1 MRFRLLTKRGL
12 ALLAAGALAH
22 PRAAGTRSGST
33 GTSAGSSSS
42 RRCSRCVSPALQL
55 DELVPERV
63 VARIAPRRLLLIA
76 GTDDTAVPRWMTERL
91 YAAALEPKQRLVI
104 RGAQDGSF
112 LQAGAE
118 TYTKGLV
125 DFFGLYY

>member
-1 MRFRLLTKRGL
+1 
-12 ALLAAGALAH
+12 
-22 PRAAGTRSGST
+22 
-33 GTSAGSSSS
+33 
-42 RRCSRCVSPALQL
+42 VSPALQL